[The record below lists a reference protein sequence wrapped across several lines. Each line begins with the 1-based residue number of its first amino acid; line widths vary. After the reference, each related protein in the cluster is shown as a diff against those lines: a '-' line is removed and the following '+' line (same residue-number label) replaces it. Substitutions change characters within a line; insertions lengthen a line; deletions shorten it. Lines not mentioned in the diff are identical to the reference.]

1 MPSGWNDP
9 SFYFSPSGGCEVVT
23 CAFNWHFSGDSWCFT
38 HFHVLIGL
46 FCIFCDFSFNVFI
59 VEVWEFY
66 LYSGCNSM
74 SKAPIENMLV
84 TYFLKQSI
92 AFDEQNMFPCYCL
105 GEMITFLYLLFHWV
119 TEYLILKIQ
128 SLNLQKLFLDCSYLN
143 RSCSYLFVSSSWIFM
158 RTWTRFLG
166 KWLLCL
172 NCLFFW
178 NQSCCISA
186 LLVIILFSP
195 ACTWSVWWRFIEV
208 GLVGGRMPNGY
219 SVTWDRIP

>member
-1 MPSGWNDP
+1 MVGMIHLFILALLVGVKWCLVLLIDIFLVTHGALHIFMYLLAFSASFVTF
-9 SFYFSPSGGCEVVT
+9 SFY
-23 CAFNWHFSGDSWCFT
+23 
-38 HFHVLIGL
+38 
-46 FCIFCDFSFNVFI
+46 VFI

-105 GEMITFLYLLFHWV
+105 GEMVTFLYLLFHWV

-128 SLNLQKLFLDCSYLN
+128 SFNLQKLFLDCSYLN

-158 RTWTRFLG
+158 RT
-166 KWLLCL
+166 
-172 NCLFFW
+172 
-178 NQSCCISA
+178 
-186 LLVIILFSP
+186 
-195 ACTWSVWWRFIEV
+195 
-208 GLVGGRMPNGY
+208 
-219 SVTWDRIP
+219 